1 MGRTF
6 PTDREEKRQVL
17 LEAVER
23 VRATL
28 RAGADEAEANATLPP
43 ATVQA
48 LDDAGLLA
56 LKLPAVLG
64 GAEADLVTQLEVL
77 EAVTYIDTS
86 AGWCTLIGA
95 AAIASLGAFLA
106 DEAMAQIFVDGQVPR
121 AAGAFMPSGQAVP
134 VEGGYR
140 VSGRWAFA
148 SGIRH
153 AQWVSATA
161 RVVGAGAAAPA
172 LRRVVMPVAAV
183 RIHDNWQ
190 VMGLQGTGSCDFSV
204 TDLFVPES
212 FSWDVQR
219 ARPQRGGP
227 LYRLGMPAFVANE
240 HVAFALGVGQR
251 ALDTLLD
258 LAQSKQ
264 RGYGP
269 GSTLAARPALQR
281 AVGESE
287 LRLRAVRALAITCY
301 EQAWAIVCA
310 GRTLPPRVQAEL
322 RSVATFATEVA
333 VDVTTQAFRYSGGTA
348 LYMTHVLQRC
358 LRDINAAAQH
368 LMVSDAAYENYGQCL
383 LGLPDADPMR

>member
-1 MGRTF
+1 MDRKF

-17 LEAVER
+17 LAAVER
-23 VRATL
+23 VRDTL
-28 RAGADEAEANATLPP
+28 LAGADEAEANATLPP

-64 GAEADLVTQLEVL
+64 GAEADLVTQLEIL
-77 EAVTYIDTS
+77 EEVTYLDTS

-95 AAIASLGAFLA
+95 AAIAGPGAFLA
-106 DEAMAQIFVDGQVPR
+106 EKAVAQIFAGGQVPR
-121 AAGAFMPSGQAVP
+121 AAGAFMPSGKAVP
-134 VEGGYR
+134 VAGGYR

-161 RVVGAGAAAPA
+161 RVVSDGAAAPA
-172 LRRVVMPVAAV
+172 LRRMVMPVAAV
-183 RIHDNWQ
+183 QIHDNWQ

-212 FSWDVQR
+212 FSWDAQR

-240 HVAFALGVGQR
+240 HVAFALGVGRR

-264 RGYGP
+264 RGYGQVA
-269 GSTLAARPALQR
+269 TLAARPAVQR
-281 AVGESE
+281 ALGESA
-287 LRLRAVRALAITCY
+287 LRLRAARALAIESY
-301 EQAWAIVCA
+301 EAAWATVCA
-310 GRTLPPRVQAEL
+310 GQTLSLHLQAEM

-333 VDVTTQAFRYSGGTA
+333 VDVTTQMFRYSGGTG
-348 LYMTHVLQRC
+348 LYVTSVLQRC

-368 LMVSDAAYENYGQCL
+368 LMVSDAAYENYGQFL
-383 LGLPDADPMR
+383 LGLPDADPLR

>member
-1 MGRTF
+1 MSQTF
-6 PTDREEKRQVL
+6 PTGREEKRQVL
-17 LEAVER
+17 LAAVES
-23 VRATL
+23 VRDIL
-28 RAGADEAEANATLPP
+28 VAGANEAEAHATLPLT
-43 ATVQA
+43 TVQA

-56 LKLPAVLG
+56 MKLPAVLG
-64 GAEADLVTQLEVL
+64 GAEADLVTQLEIL
-77 EAVTYIDTS
+77 EAVSYIDTS
-86 AGWCTLIGA
+86 AGWCLLIGA
-95 AAIASLGAFLA
+95 SAVAGLGAFLV
-106 DEAMAQIFVDGQVPR
+106 DEALPQVFEGGHVPR

-134 VEGGYR
+134 VDGGYR

-161 RVVGAGAAAPA
+161 HVVRAGATAPA
-172 LRRVVMPVAAV
+172 LRRVVMPVTAV
-183 RIHDNWQ
+183 QIHDNWQ

-204 TDLFVPES
+204 TDLFVPEH
-212 FSWDVQR
+212 FSWDARQ

-264 RGYGP
+264 RGYGQR
-269 GSTLAARPALQR
+269 SSLAARPAVHRVL
-281 AVGESE
+281 GEGD
-287 LRLRAVRALAITCY
+287 LRLRAARTLAIESY
-301 EQAWAIVCA
+301 EQAWATVCA
-310 GRTLPPRVQAEL
+310 GHTLPPRLQAEL
-322 RSVATFATEVA
+322 RSVATFATDIA
-333 VDVTTQAFRYSGGTA
+333 VEVTTQAFRYSGGTA
-348 LYMTHVLQRC
+348 LYSTHVLQRC

-368 LMVSDAAYENYGQCL
+368 LMVSEAAYENYGQYL

>member
-1 MGRTF
+1 
-6 PTDREEKRQVL
+6 
-17 LEAVER
+17 
-23 VRATL
+23 
-28 RAGADEAEANATLPP
+28 
-43 ATVQA
+43 
-48 LDDAGLLA
+48 LA

-64 GAEADLVTQLEVL
+64 GTEADLVTQLEIL
-77 EAVTYIDTS
+77 EEVTYLDTS

-95 AAIASLGAFLA
+95 AAIAGPGAFLA
-106 DEAMAQIFVDGQVPR
+106 EKAVAQIFADGQVPR
-121 AAGAFMPSGQAVP
+121 AAGAFMPSGKAVP
-134 VEGGYR
+134 VAGGYR

-161 RVVGAGAAAPA
+161 RVVSDGAAAPA
-172 LRRVVMPVAAV
+172 LRRMVMPVEAV
-183 RIHDNWQ
+183 QIHDNWQ

-212 FSWDVQR
+212 FSWDAQR

-240 HVAFALGVGQR
+240 HVAFALGVGRR

-264 RGYGP
+264 RGYGQVA
-269 GSTLAARPALQR
+269 TLATRPAVQR
-281 AVGESE
+281 ALGESA
-287 LRLRAVRALAITCY
+287 LRLRAARALAIESY
-301 EQAWAIVCA
+301 EAAWTTVCA
-310 GRTLPPRVQAEL
+310 GQRLSPHLQAEM

-333 VDVTTQAFRYSGGTA
+333 VDVTTQMFRYSGGTG
-348 LYMTHVLQRC
+348 LYVTSVLQRC

-368 LMVSDAAYENYGQCL
+368 LMVSDAAYENYGQFL
-383 LGLPDADPMR
+383 LGLPDADPLR

>member
-6 PTDREEKRQVL
+6 PTDREAKRQVL
-17 LEAVER
+17 LAAVER
-23 VRATL
+23 VRDTL
-28 RAGADEAEANATLPP
+28 LAGADAAEANATLPP

-48 LDDAGLLA
+48 LDEAGLLA

-95 AAIASLGAFLA
+95 AAIAGPGAFLA
-106 DEAMAQIFVDGQVPR
+106 DEAIAQIFVDGQVPR
-121 AAGAFMPSGQAVP
+121 AAGTFMPSGQAVP

-153 AQWVSATA
+153 AQWVSATT
-161 RVVGAGAAAPA
+161 RVIGEGAAAPA
-172 LRRVVMPVAAV
+172 LRRMVMPVTDV
-183 RIHDNWQ
+183 QIHDNWQ

-204 TDLFVPES
+204 TDLFVPER
-212 FSWDVQR
+212 FSWDALR
-219 ARPQRGGP
+219 TRPQRGGP

-240 HVAFALGVGQR
+240 HVAFALGVGRR

-258 LAQSKQ
+258 RAPSQQ

-269 GSTLAARPALQR
+269 RSTLAARPALQR
-281 AVGESE
+281 AIGEGE
-287 LRLRAVRALAITCY
+287 LRLRAARALAIECY
-301 EQAWAIVCA
+301 EAAWAIVCA
-310 GRTLPPRVQAEL
+310 GQTLPPRWQAEL

-333 VDVTTQAFRYSGGTA
+333 VDVTTQMFRYSGGTA
-348 LYMTHVLQRC
+348 LYVTHVLQRC

-368 LMVSDAAYENYGQCL
+368 LMVSDAAYENYGQFL

>member
-1 MGRTF
+1 MDRKF

-17 LEAVER
+17 LKAVER
-23 VRATL
+23 VRDTL
-28 RAGADEAEANATLPP
+28 LAGADEAEAHATLPP

-64 GAEADLVTQLEVL
+64 GAEADLVTQLEIL
-77 EAVTYIDTS
+77 EEVTYLDTS

-95 AAIASLGAFLA
+95 AAIAGPGAFLA
-106 DEAMAQIFVDGQVPR
+106 DKAVAQIFAGGQVPR
-121 AAGAFMPSGQAVP
+121 AAGAFMPSGKAVP
-134 VEGGYR
+134 VAGGYR

-161 RVVGAGAAAPA
+161 RVVSDGAAAPA
-172 LRRVVMPVAAV
+172 LRRLVMPVTAV
-183 RIHDNWQ
+183 QIHDNWQ

-212 FSWDVQR
+212 FSWDAQR
-219 ARPQRGGP
+219 ALPQRGGP

-240 HVAFALGVGQR
+240 HVAFALGVGRR

-264 RGYGP
+264 RGYGQVA
-269 GSTLAARPALQR
+269 TLAARPAVQR
-281 AVGESE
+281 TLGESA
-287 LRLRAVRALAITCY
+287 LRLRAVRALAIESY
-301 EQAWAIVCA
+301 EAAWATVCA
-310 GRTLPPRVQAEL
+310 GQTLSPHLQAEM

-333 VDVTTQAFRYSGGTA
+333 VDVTTQMFRYSGGTG
-348 LYMTHVLQRC
+348 LYTTSVLQRC

-368 LMVSDAAYENYGQCL
+368 LMVSDAAYENYGQFL
-383 LGLPDADPMR
+383 LGLPDADPLR

>member
-1 MGRTF
+1 MHWKF
-6 PTDREEKRQVL
+6 PTEREEKRQVL
-17 LEAVER
+17 LAAVAR

-28 RAGADEAEANATLPP
+28 LAGADEAEASATLPP

-95 AAIASLGAFLA
+95 AAIAGPGAFLA
-106 DEAMAQIFVDGQVPR
+106 DEAVAQIFAGGRVPR

-134 VEGGYR
+134 VDGGYR

-161 RVVGAGAAAPA
+161 RVVSDGAAAPA
-172 LRRVVMPVAAV
+172 LRRMVMPVSAV

-204 TDLFVPES
+204 TDLFVPEH
-212 FSWDVQR
+212 FSWDAQR

-251 ALDTLLD
+251 ALDTLCD

-269 GSTLAARPALQR
+269 GSTLAARPAVQR
-281 AVGESE
+281 ALGEGE
-287 LRLRAVRALAITCY
+287 LRLRAARALAVETY
-301 EQAWAIVCA
+301 EKAWATVCA
-310 GRTLPPRVQAEL
+310 GQTLSPRVQAEL

-333 VDVTTQAFRYSGGTA
+333 LDVTTQMFRYSGGAA
-348 LYMTHVLQRC
+348 LYTTSVLQRC

-383 LGLPDADPMR
+383 LGLPDVDPLR

>member
-1 MGRTF
+1 MSDF
-6 PTDREEKRQVL
+6 CY
-17 LEAVER
+17 
-23 VRATL
+23 
-28 RAGADEAEANATLPP
+28 
-43 ATVQA
+43 VQSSPFQKN
-48 LDDAGLLA
+48 LFQNSPVNVWLYVGYF
-56 LKLPAVLG
+56 G
-64 GAEADLVTQLEVL
+64 TLEVSKKHEFFDASPL
-77 EAVTYIDTS
+77 LKFPHCAPEKQN
-86 AGWCTLIGA
+86 TL
-95 AAIASLGAFLA
+95 
-106 DEAMAQIFVDGQVPR
+106 
-121 AAGAFMPSGQAVP
+121 
-134 VEGGYR
+134 
-140 VSGRWAFA
+140 A

-153 AQWVSATA
+153 AQWVSATT
-161 RVVGAGAAAPA
+161 RVIGDGAAAPA
-172 LRRVVMPVAAV
+172 LRRVVMPAIKVQ
-183 RIHDNWQ
+183 IHDNWQ
-190 VMGLQGTGSCDFSV
+190 VMGLQGTGSCDFAV

-240 HVAFALGVGQR
+240 HVAFALGVGWR

-258 LAQSKQ
+258 LASSKQ

-269 GSTLAARPALQR
+269 RSTLAARPALQR
-281 AVGESE
+281 AVGQSE
-287 LRLRAVRALAITCY
+287 LRLRAVRALAIGCY
-301 EQAWAIVCA
+301 EQAWTIVCA
-310 GRTLPPRVQAEL
+310 GQTLPPRLQAEL

>member
-1 MGRTF
+1 
-6 PTDREEKRQVL
+6 
-17 LEAVER
+17 
-23 VRATL
+23 
-28 RAGADEAEANATLPP
+28 
-43 ATVQA
+43 
-48 LDDAGLLA
+48 
-56 LKLPAVLG
+56 
-64 GAEADLVTQLEVL
+64 LEVL

-121 AAGAFMPSGQAVP
+121 AAGTFMPSGQAVP

-153 AQWVSATA
+153 AQWVSATT
-161 RVVGAGAAAPA
+161 RVVGDGAAAPT
-172 LRRVVMPVAAV
+172 LRRVVIPVAEV
-183 RIHDNWQ
+183 QIHDNWQ

-212 FSWDVQR
+212 FSWDAQR

-258 LAQSKQ
+258 LAPSKQ

-301 EQAWAIVCA
+301 EHAWAIVCA

-383 LGLPDADPMR
+383 LGLPEADPMR